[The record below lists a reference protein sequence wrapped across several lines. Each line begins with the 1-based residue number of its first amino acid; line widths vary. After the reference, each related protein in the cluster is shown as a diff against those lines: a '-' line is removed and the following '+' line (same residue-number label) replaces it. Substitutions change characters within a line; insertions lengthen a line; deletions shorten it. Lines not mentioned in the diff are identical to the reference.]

1 MRNAIGIGLL
11 KHLLPKFLLKKEH
24 TTENFPIFVP
34 MKANKQSVITLL
46 ILLCLCA
53 CRQTPYPTVLSTA
66 DSLANIVPDSAIR
79 LLESIKTEIAT
90 APEAAQMYYRLLCIK
105 AKDKAYILN
114 TTDSLILPT
123 LNYYIKKNDKRHL
136 PEAYYYAGRVYRDL
150 GDAPQ
155 ALPYFYKA
163 MEVLPKDT
171 ESPLKGKIYSQISS
185 LLLSQDLYNEGLEV
199 LKEGYRYSLSRKD
212 SIDMLFCLRDI
223 GSAYREMEKPDST
236 LHYFREARKLAY
248 EMDNKRMIYMIEG
261 QVAAVCLQLEDWENA
276 KQALDI
282 AIKSTYLPGLS
293 STYSIAANYYYLT
306 GQPDSTIYYCKRMED
321 VGNVYGKR
329 SACLYMGAISLD
341 RGNPQA
347 ALKYLNQYLLYNDSV
362 SKLKNAETVRKMH
375 SIYNYRLREK
385 ENDALKAENSR
396 KTQIMTYAISSG
408 LILLLLF
415 LLYWQHS
422 RRKQLLLNAQL
433 EDIRRLKEEQYQK
446 STLFIE
452 ENKKKIALLEQ
463 QLQALG
469 EKDKVLREQL
479 QMQKEITLYANKKAE
494 IEKDEQRMLHSVIQK
509 SDIYRL
515 LKEQILPDNRPITR
529 EEWKA
534 LEETVNGVYDDFSGK
549 LNRYHK
555 LSEHELHICLLLK
568 INMSPVEI
576 ARLTSHTKESI
587 SSARRRL
594 YEKVFREK
602 GAPGKWDEFI
612 ASL

>member
-1 MRNAIGIGLL
+1 MLSPNEKSNKGTSIKNNL
-11 KHLLPKFLLKKEH
+11 KEKEH
-24 TTENFPIFVP
+24 TTENFLNFAP
-34 MKANKQSVITLL
+34 MRINKQSVITLFF
-46 ILLCLCA
+46 LLCLCA
-53 CRQTPYPTVLSTA
+53 CRQVPYPTALITA
-66 DSLANIVPDSAIR
+66 DSLANIMPDSAIH
-79 LLESIKTEIAT
+79 LLESIKTEIST
-90 APEAAQMYYRLLCIK
+90 APEATQMYYRLLCIK

-114 TTDSLILPT
+114 TTDSLILPI
-123 LNYYIKKNDKRHL
+123 LNYYVEKDDKRHL

-163 MEVLPKDT
+163 MEALPEDT
-171 ESPLKGKIYSQISS
+171 ESPLKGKIYSQIST
-185 LLLSQDLYNEGLEV
+185 LLLSQKLYEEGLEV
-199 LKEGYRYSLSRKD
+199 LKEGYRYSLLRRD

-223 GSAYREMEKPDST
+223 GSAYRELERPDST

-248 EMDNKRMIYMIEG
+248 AMDNRRMINMTES
-261 QVAAVCLQLEDWENA
+261 QVAAVCVQLEDWENA

-293 STYSIAANYYYLT
+293 STYSIAAEYYYLT
-306 GQPDSTIYYCKRMED
+306 GQPDSTIYYCKRIED

-329 SACLYMGAISLD
+329 NACLRMGNISLD

-347 ALKYLNQYLLYNDSV
+347 ALKYINQYLLYNDSV
-362 SKLKNAETVRKMH
+362 SRLENMETIRKMH

-385 ENDALKAENSR
+385 ENDALKTENSR
-396 KTQIMTYAISSG
+396 KTLIMAYSIASG

-446 STLFIE
+446 STLFIK

-469 EKDKVLREQL
+469 EKDKALRAQL
-479 QMQKEITLYANKKAE
+479 QMQKEITLYANKRAE
-494 IEKDEQRMLHSVIQK
+494 IEKDEQRMLYSVIQE

-515 LKEQILPDNRPITR
+515 LKKEILPDNRPITR

-534 LEETVNGVYDDFSGK
+534 LKETVNDVYDDFTGK
-549 LNRYHK
+549 LYRYHK

-568 INMSPVEI
+568 INMSPIEI

>member
-1 MRNAIGIGLL
+1 MRI
-11 KHLLPKFLLKKEH
+11 
-24 TTENFPIFVP
+24 
-34 MKANKQSVITLL
+34 NKQSVITLFF
-46 ILLCLCA
+46 LLCLCA
-53 CRQTPYPTVLSTA
+53 CRQVPYPTALITA
-66 DSLANIVPDSAIR
+66 DSLANIMPDSAIH
-79 LLESIKTEIAT
+79 LLESIKTEIST
-90 APEAAQMYYRLLCIK
+90 APEATQMYYRLLCIK

-114 TTDSLILPT
+114 TTDSLILPI
-123 LNYYIKKNDKRHL
+123 LNYYVEKDDKRHL
-136 PEAYYYAGRVYRDL
+136 SEAYYYAGRVYRDL

-163 MEVLPKDT
+163 MEALPEDT
-171 ESPLKGKIYSQISS
+171 ESPLKGKIYSQIST
-185 LLLSQDLYNEGLEV
+185 LLLSQKLYEEGLEV
-199 LKEGYRYSLSRKD
+199 LKEGYRYSLLRRD

-223 GSAYREMEKPDST
+223 GSAYRELERPDST

-248 EMDNKRMIYMIEG
+248 AMDNRRMINMTES
-261 QVAAVCLQLEDWENA
+261 QVAAVCVQLEDWENA

-293 STYSIAANYYYLT
+293 STYSIAAEYYYLT
-306 GQPDSTIYYCKRMED
+306 GQPDSTIYYCKRIED

-329 SACLYMGAISLD
+329 NACLRMGNISLD

-347 ALKYLNQYLLYNDSV
+347 ALKYINQYLLYNDSA
-362 SKLKNAETVRKMH
+362 SRLENMETIRKMH

-396 KTQIMTYAISSG
+396 KTLIMTYAISSG

-446 STLFIE
+446 STLFIK

-469 EKDKVLREQL
+469 EKDKALRAQL
-479 QMQKEITLYANKKAE
+479 QMQKEITLYANKRAE
-494 IEKDEQRMLHSVIQK
+494 IEKDEQRMLHSVIQE

-515 LKEQILPDNRPITR
+515 LKEEILPDNRPITR
-529 EEWKA
+529 EKWKA
-534 LEETVNGVYDDFSGK
+534 LKETVNDVYDDFTGK
-549 LNRYHK
+549 LYRYHK

-568 INMSPVEI
+568 INMSPIEI

>member
-1 MRNAIGIGLL
+1 M
-11 KHLLPKFLLKKEH
+11 
-24 TTENFPIFVP
+24 
-34 MKANKQSVITLL
+34 
-46 ILLCLCA
+46 
-53 CRQTPYPTVLSTA
+53 
-66 DSLANIVPDSAIR
+66 
-79 LLESIKTEIAT
+79 
-90 APEAAQMYYRLLCIK
+90 EA
-105 AKDKAYILN
+105 
-114 TTDSLILPT
+114 
-123 LNYYIKKNDKRHL
+123 L
-136 PEAYYYAGRVYRDL
+136 PE
-150 GDAPQ
+150 
-155 ALPYFYKA
+155 
-163 MEVLPKDT
+163 DT
-171 ESPLKGKIYSQISS
+171 ESPLKGKIYSQIST
-185 LLLSQDLYNEGLEV
+185 LLLSQKLYEEGLEV
-199 LKEGYRYSLSRKD
+199 LKEGYRYSLLRRD

-223 GSAYREMEKPDST
+223 GSAYRELERPDST

-248 EMDNKRMIYMIEG
+248 AMDNRRMINMTES
-261 QVAAVCLQLEDWENA
+261 QVAAVCVQLEDWENA

-293 STYSIAANYYYLT
+293 STYSIAAEYYYLT
-306 GQPDSTIYYCKRMED
+306 GQPDSTIYYCKRIED

-329 SACLYMGAISLD
+329 NACLRMGNISLD

-347 ALKYLNQYLLYNDSV
+347 ALKYINQYLLYNDSV
-362 SKLKNAETVRKMH
+362 SRLENMETIRKMH

-385 ENDALKAENSR
+385 ENDALKTENSR
-396 KTQIMTYAISSG
+396 KTLIMAYSIASG

-446 STLFIE
+446 STLFIK

-469 EKDKVLREQL
+469 EKDKALRAQL
-479 QMQKEITLYANKKAE
+479 QMQKEITLYANKRAE
-494 IEKDEQRMLHSVIQK
+494 IEKDEQRMLYSVIQE

-515 LKEQILPDNRPITR
+515 LKEEILPDNRPITR

-534 LEETVNGVYDDFSGK
+534 LKETVNDVYDDFTGK
-549 LNRYHK
+549 LYRYHK

-568 INMSPVEI
+568 INMSPIEI

>member
-1 MRNAIGIGLL
+1 VLSPNEKSNKGTSIKNNL
-11 KHLLPKFLLKKEH
+11 KEKEH
-24 TTENFPIFVP
+24 TTENFLNFAP
-34 MKANKQSVITLL
+34 MRINKQSVITLFF
-46 ILLCLCA
+46 LLCLCA
-53 CRQTPYPTVLSTA
+53 CRQVPYPTALITA
-66 DSLANIVPDSAIR
+66 DSLANIMPDSAIH
-79 LLESIKTEIAT
+79 LLESIKTEIST
-90 APEAAQMYYRLLCIK
+90 APEATQMYYRLLCIK

-114 TTDSLILPT
+114 TTDSLILPI
-123 LNYYIKKNDKRHL
+123 LNYYVEKDDKRHL

-163 MEVLPKDT
+163 MEALPEDT
-171 ESPLKGKIYSQISS
+171 ESPLKGKIYSQIST
-185 LLLSQDLYNEGLEV
+185 LLLSQKLYEEGLEV
-199 LKEGYRYSLSRKD
+199 LKEGYRYSLLRRD

-223 GSAYREMEKPDST
+223 GSAYRELERPDST

-248 EMDNKRMIYMIEG
+248 AMDNRRMINMTES
-261 QVAAVCLQLEDWENA
+261 QVAAVCVQLEDWENA

-293 STYSIAANYYYLT
+293 STYSIAAEYYYLT
-306 GQPDSTIYYCKRMED
+306 GQPDSTIYYCKRIED

-329 SACLYMGAISLD
+329 NACLRMGNISLD

-347 ALKYLNQYLLYNDSV
+347 ALKYINQYLLYNDSV
-362 SKLKNAETVRKMH
+362 SRLENMETIRKMH

-385 ENDALKAENSR
+385 ENDALKTENSR
-396 KTQIMTYAISSG
+396 KTLIMAYSIASG

-446 STLFIE
+446 STLFIK

-469 EKDKVLREQL
+469 EKDKALRAQL
-479 QMQKEITLYANKKAE
+479 QMQKEITLYANKRAE
-494 IEKDEQRMLHSVIQK
+494 IEKDEQRMLYSVIQE

-515 LKEQILPDNRPITR
+515 LKEEILPDNRPITR

-534 LEETVNGVYDDFSGK
+534 LKETVNDVYDDFTGK
-549 LNRYHK
+549 LYRYHK

-568 INMSPVEI
+568 INMSPIEI